1 MILLL
6 QRGRSVESRVTRHDM
21 DIALSRG
28 PLGFARHRRHL
39 APWRPPVDVF
49 ETDGELVVRAE
60 LGGLAGAEVEVL
72 VSRDELVIRGE
83 RTIVKPSGIRR
94 YHESRVQYGP
104 FEAVVHMA
112 FPVAVESATA
122 EYIDGFLSVTLPR
135 LAASKVASRVDGQ
148 IVEALQGDQ

>member
-6 QRGRSVESRVTRHDM
+6 QRGRSVESRGSSLDM
-21 DIALSRG
+21 DITLSRG
-28 PLGFARHRRHL
+28 LGRFARRCQHFP
-39 APWRPPVDVF
+39 PWRPPVDVF

-60 LGGLAGAEVEVL
+60 LGGLTGTEVEVL

-83 RTIVKPSGIRR
+83 RSIVQPSRIRR

-112 FPVAVESATA
+112 FPIAVESATA

-135 LAASKVASRVDGQ
+135 LAASSVASRVDGR
-148 IVEALQGDQ
+148 IVEASRGDQ